1 MTIPSPC
8 TANCALDTDF
18 RSCTACGR
26 TLPEIE
32 SWPTAT
38 DEEKYAILR
47 RLSQQR
53 PTPVMPAQA
62 GIHDLPEKTSKTK
75 KLTKNW

>member
-8 TANCALDTDF
+8 TQNCALDPHLKY
-18 RSCTACGR
+18 CTTCGR

-38 DEEKYAILR
+38 DEEKRTILL
-47 RLSQQR
+47 RLSQSSGR
-53 PTPVMPAQA
+53 
-62 GIHDLPEKTSKTK
+62 G
-75 KLTKNW
+75 LTKDEIDKM

>member
-8 TANCALDTDF
+8 TANCALHPT
-18 RSCTACGR
+18 RPECTTCGR

-38 DEEKYAILR
+38 DEEKRTILL
-47 RLSQQR
+47 RL
-53 PTPVMPAQA
+53 AQPSPNQ
-62 GIHDLPEKTSKTK
+62 HRL
-75 KLTKNW
+75 